1 MLLSSLIPP
10 SHMVVSIRDL
20 ENKFTS
26 ITLNMSLMQI
36 FELFRDL
43 SMSSMKSSIAYH
55 EKMEC
60 NNTMIIDE
68 EIDVISLALSYEEE

>member
-1 MLLSSLIPP
+1 
-10 SHMVVSIRDL
+10 MVVSIRDL

>member
-1 MLLSSLIPP
+1 
-10 SHMVVSIRDL
+10 
-20 ENKFTS
+20 
-26 ITLNMSLMQI
+26 MQI

-43 SMSSMKSSIAYH
+43 SMSSMKSFIAYH

-68 EIDVISLALSYEEE
+68 KIDDIFPALSYEEE